1 MVEVGK
7 VGETILP
14 GGQSSIYKGIIQDD
28 AARHGTRHSFRKSLA
43 FSMGGSVTLR
53 RTALWCGAG
62 LAVLLGIAALVAAL
76 AVYRPQLLRPWV
88 ERALTPRGGT
98 ASLAELRLSLS
109 PPALELSGLAIAGPP
124 GEGDRL
130 RLDHLTCEL
139 IPGAL
144 LHGGAWLRHVEVKGL
159 VFERPRPRETK
170 GPPDLTPLTWLFDIE
185 DLSLTDARL
194 LVALPQG
201 NLTAD
206 ELFLRLVP
214 GEGGIRAFNGD
225 GEVTFRRKEQTV
237 AGGTFSARG
246 NVTPGPAIEVDLEFA
261 SGRLMLAE
269 LSGDVSGRARVKVTP
284 KRFQAEEITLA
295 LTQGRVSLRPQATT
309 TLDPI
314 LLNAA
319 ASSTLAGREPRLE
332 VRRLDIGGMLLAK
345 GRLGGSTLETMS
357 GTLDGE
363 IPRVERVKTIFAP
376 LLPDSLA
383 GMDLTGRLPFAIRLS
398 ARGTE
403 SLMALELLPGDL
415 HYSWPG
421 AGLGCRVEG
430 SLLAEGPFPGWLRGK
445 ASLSGGIKGTGHLEH
460 APLAVRMFHFDT
472 PLAGEIDAPTLL
484 GWKLSIG
491 PGEVFFDGRPL
502 PLGGMALRGSLR
514 ALDNSYLLES
524 VEIRSESL
532 GRMTGE
538 LRLGE
543 RNAGGRLDGAGLPA
557 DNLVKLAR
565 AVSGRNWESWSP
577 TGEIDIAARLEPVLG
592 GSRVAATATL
602 GKIGFSSPAGDVLG
616 QNLAGRVELE
626 AMLTR
631 QPRVEADLILRQGEA
646 LWGTVYVDLTKDPL
660 DLHAG
665 GTRAG
670 PEEYRD
676 LALEGGLA
684 GFGRLT
690 VKGKARHAAGLWR
703 HQGRL
708 SLIDARLGPIFRT
721 FLRDPLAASRREL
734 AGLTMEGTA
743 EVDLSFTGAGQAAD
757 LAGSL
762 RVRSGDLRRGT
773 EPPLLSGLAIDLPI
787 AYSLGAENPGRP
799 RPSDAKNW
807 GWLRLKTLRLAD
819 QDLGPLEMPAV
830 LVPNRLYLGGGI
842 DLSLFGAGL
851 SLRKIQV
858 DEPLS
863 RSFGIR
869 MAAELDGLDLAR
881 VAGEKGMLEGHLG
894 GLLDPVAIGSKR
906 MTAAGELTGD
916 LFGGRLDIRNLTVER
931 PFSAGREIGADIHVG
946 MMDLE
951 RFSEALGI
959 GRITGR
965 ISGSIE
971 GLRIAYGQPV
981 AFFLRMESVP
991 TKGVDQSV
999 SLKAVNSISLV
1010 STGSGL
1016 SGMGASLMTKFF
1028 KEFSYARIGFES
1040 SLKNDVFT
1048 VRGTIHEDGV
1058 EYLVKR
1064 PLFGG
1069 INVVNRNPDNRI
1081 GFSDMVE
1088 RAKRATGERS
1098 H

>member
-76 AVYRPQLLRPWV
+76 AVYRPQLIRPWV
-88 ERALTPRGGT
+88 ERALTPRVGT
-98 ASLAELRLSLS
+98 ASLGDLRLSLS

-124 GEGDRL
+124 GEGDLL

-139 IPGAL
+139 IPGAF

-269 LSGDVSGRARVKVTP
+269 LSGDVSGRTRVKVTP

-472 PLAGEIDAPTLL
+472 PLAGEIDAPTLP

-762 RVRSGDLRRGT
+762 RVHSGDLRRGT

-799 RPSDAKNW
+799 RPSDAKKW
-807 GWLRLKTLRLAD
+807 GRLRLKTLRLAD

-1028 KEFSYARIGFES
+1028 KEFSYAKIGFES

>member
-1 MVEVGK
+1 MM
-7 VGETILP
+7 
-14 GGQSSIYKGIIQDD
+14 
-28 AARHGTRHSFRKSLA
+28 RHGRGTRHPFRKNAL
-43 FSMGGSVTLR
+43 FSMGDSVNLR

-62 LAVLLGIAALVAAL
+62 LAVLLGIGALVAAL

-98 ASLAELRLSLS
+98 ASLADLRLSLS

-130 RLDHLTCEL
+130 LLDHLTCEL
-139 IPGAL
+139 IPRAFL
-144 LHGGAWLRHVEVKGL
+144 RGGAWLRHVEVKGL

-170 GPPDLTPLTWLFDIE
+170 GPADLTPLTRLFDIE

-194 LVALPQG
+194 LLALPQG
-201 NLTAD
+201 SLIAD
-206 ELFLRLVP
+206 ELFVRLVP
-214 GEGGIRAFNGD
+214 GEAGIRAFSGD
-225 GEVTFRRKEQTV
+225 GKITFRRKEQTV
-237 AGGTFSARG
+237 AGGTLSARG
-246 NVTPGPAIEVDLEFA
+246 NVTPGPAIEVDLEIA

-269 LSGDVSGRARVKVTP
+269 LSGDISGRTRVKVTP
-284 KRFQAEEITLA
+284 KHFQAEEITLA
-295 LTQGRVSLRPQATT
+295 LMQGRVSLHPQATA

-314 LLNAA
+314 FLNAA
-319 ASSTLAGREPRLE
+319 ASSTLAGGEPRLE
-332 VRRLDIGGMLLAK
+332 VRRLDVGGLLLAK
-345 GRLGGSTLETMS
+345 GRLGGSTLEAMS

-376 LLPDSLA
+376 LLPGSLA
-383 GMDLTGRLPFAIRLS
+383 GMNLTGRLPFAFRLS
-398 ARGTE
+398 ARG
-403 SLMALELLPGDL
+403 SQSMMALELFPGDL

-421 AGLGCRVEG
+421 AGFSCRVGG
-430 SLLAEGPFPGWLRGK
+430 SLLAEGPFPGWFRGK
-445 ASLSGGIKGTGHLEH
+445 AGLSGEIRGTGHLEH
-460 APLAVRMFHFDT
+460 APLTVRTFHFDT
-472 PLAGEIDAPTLL
+472 PLGGEIDAPALP
-484 GWKLSIG
+484 GWKLSVG
-491 PGEVFFDGRPL
+491 PGEVSFDGRPL
-502 PLGGMALRGSLR
+502 PLGGLALKGSLR
-514 ALDNSYLLES
+514 ALDNSYLLER

-532 GRMTGE
+532 GRMTGQ
-538 LRLGE
+538 LRLGG
-543 RNAGGRLDGAGLPA
+543 RDAGGRLDGAGLPV
-557 DNLVKLAR
+557 DNLATLAR
-565 AVSGRNWESWSP
+565 AVSGRNWEGWSP
-577 TGEIDIAARLEPVLG
+577 TGEIDIAARLEPVVG
-592 GSRVAATATL
+592 GSRVAATAAL

-616 QNLAGRVELE
+616 QNLAGRGELE
-626 AMLTR
+626 ALLTR
-631 QPRVEADLILRQGEA
+631 QPRVEADLILGQGEV

-708 SLIDARLGPIFRT
+708 RLTDARLGPIFRT

-734 AGLTMEGTA
+734 AGLAMEGTA
-743 EVDLSFTGAGQAAD
+743 EVDLSFTGAGHAAD
-757 LAGSL
+757 LAGTL

-773 EPPLLSGLAIDLPI
+773 EPPLLSDLTVDLPV
-787 AYSLGAENPGRP
+787 AYSLGADDPGRP
-799 RPSDAKNW
+799 RPSDANKW
-807 GWLRLKTLRLAD
+807 GRLRLKTLRLAD

-842 DLSLFGAGL
+842 DLSLFGAKL
-851 SLRKIQV
+851 SLRNIQV

-863 RSFGIR
+863 RDFGIR
-869 MAAELDGLDLAR
+869 MAAELDGLDFAR
-881 VAGEKGMLEGHLG
+881 VAGENARLEGHLG
-894 GLLDPVAIGSKR
+894 GLLDPVAIGLKR

-916 LFGGRLDIRNLTVER
+916 LFGGRLDIRDLTVER
-931 PFSAGREIGADIHVG
+931 PFSAGREIGADINVS

-1028 KEFSYARIGFES
+1028 KEFSYAKIGFES

-1064 PLFGG
+1064 PLYGG
-1069 INVVNRNPDNRI
+1069 INVINRNPDNRI

-1088 RAKRATGERS
+1088 RAKRATSERS
-1098 H
+1098 R

>member
-1 MVEVGK
+1 M
-7 VGETILP
+7 
-14 GGQSSIYKGIIQDD
+14 
-28 AARHGTRHSFRKSLA
+28 
-43 FSMGGSVTLR
+43 TLK

-62 LAVLLGIAALVAAL
+62 LAALLGVAALAVAL
-76 AVYRPQLLRPWV
+76 AVYRPQLVRPWV

-98 ASLAELRLSLS
+98 ASLADLRLSLS
-109 PPALELSGLAIAGPP
+109 PPTLELSGLAIAGPP
-124 GEGDRL
+124 GEGDLL

-139 IPGAL
+139 IPRAFL
-144 LHGGAWLRHVEVKGL
+144 QGGAWLRHVEVKGL

-170 GPPDLTPLTWLFDIE
+170 GPPDLTPLTRLFDIE

-201 NLTAD
+201 DLTAD
-206 ELFLRLVP
+206 ELSLRLVP
-214 GEGGIRAFNGD
+214 GEGGIRALNGD
-225 GEVTFRRKEQTV
+225 GEVTIRRKEQTV
-237 AGGTFSARG
+237 ARGTLSARG

-269 LSGDVSGRARVKVTP
+269 LAGDVSGRTRVKVTP
-284 KRFQAEEITLA
+284 KRFQAEELSLA

-332 VRRLDIGGMLLAK
+332 VRRLDIGGLLLAK
-345 GRLGGSTLETMS
+345 GRLGGSTLEEIS

-376 LLPDSLA
+376 LLPGSLA
-383 GMDLTGRLPFAIRLS
+383 GMNLTGRLPFAFRLS
-398 ARGTE
+398 ARGTA
-403 SLMALELLPGDL
+403 SVLAMELLPKDL
-415 HYSWPG
+415 QFSWPG
-421 AGLGCRVEG
+421 EGFDCHVEG
-430 SLLAEGPFPGWLRGK
+430 SLRAEGPFPGWLRGK
-445 ASLSGGIKGTGHLEH
+445 ASLSGGIKGTGHLKQ
-460 APLAVRMFHFDT
+460 APLAVRIFHFDT
-472 PLAGEIDAPTLL
+472 PLAGEIAAPKLP
-484 GWKLSIG
+484 GWKLLVG
-491 PGEVFFDGRPL
+491 PGEVSFDGRPL
-502 PLGGMALRGSLR
+502 PLGAVALMGSLR
-514 ALDNSYLLES
+514 ALDNSYLVEG
-524 VEIRSESL
+524 VEIQSESL

-538 LRLGE
+538 LRLGG
-543 RNAGGRLDGAGLPA
+543 RDVGGRLDGAGLPA
-557 DNLVKLAR
+557 DNLATLAR
-565 AVSGRNWESWSP
+565 AISGRKWESWSP
-577 TGEIDIAARLEPVLG
+577 TGEIDIAARLEPAVG
-592 GSRVAATATL
+592 GSRVAAKAAF

-626 AMLTR
+626 TLLTR
-631 QPRVEADLILRQGEA
+631 QPRVKADLIVRQGEA
-646 LWGTVYVDLTKDPL
+646 LWGTVYVDLTKVPL
-660 DLHAG
+660 DIHAG
-665 GTRAG
+665 GTRVG
-670 PEEYRD
+670 PEEYQD
-676 LALEGGLA
+676 LSLEGGLA

-690 VKGKARHAAGLWR
+690 VKGKARRAAGSWR

-708 SLIDARLGPIFRT
+708 SLIGVRLGPVFRT
-721 FLRDPLAASRREL
+721 FLRDPLAASRPEL

-757 LAGSL
+757 LSGML

-773 EPPLLSGLAIDLPI
+773 EPPLFSDLAIDLPI
-787 AYSLGAENPGRP
+787 AYSLGADNPGRP
-799 RPSDAKNW
+799 QPSDAKKW
-807 GWLRLKTLRLAD
+807 GRLSLKTLRLAD
-819 QDLGPLEMPAV
+819 QNLGPLEMPAV
-830 LVPNRLYLGGGI
+830 LVPNHLYLGGGI
-842 DLSLFGAGL
+842 DLSLFGARL

-863 RSFGIR
+863 RGFVIK

-881 VAGEKGMLEGHLG
+881 VAGENSMLEGHLG
-894 GLLDPVAIGSKR
+894 GLLDPVAIGLKR

-916 LFGGRLDIRNLTVER
+916 LFGGRLDVHDLTVER
-931 PFSAGREIGADIHVG
+931 PFSAGREIGADVNVS

-1010 STGSGL
+1010 STGSAL
-1016 SGMGASLMTKFF
+1016 SGMGASLMTRFF
-1028 KEFSYARIGFES
+1028 KKFPYAKIGFES

-1088 RAKRATGERS
+1088 RAKRVTSERS